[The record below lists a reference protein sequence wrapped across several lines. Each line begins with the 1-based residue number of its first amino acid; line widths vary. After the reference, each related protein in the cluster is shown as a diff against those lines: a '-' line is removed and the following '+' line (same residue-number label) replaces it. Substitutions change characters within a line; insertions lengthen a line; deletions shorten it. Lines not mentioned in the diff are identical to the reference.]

1 MFDFYS
7 NREIREMSVSEWEI
21 YTDVFFLKDFPKKCS
36 TGLSTTSD
44 TQCGV
49 ANISTSFL
57 GRITSPEK

>member
-21 YTDVFFLKDFPKKCS
+21 YTDVFFLKDFGKFS